1 MKKIGL
7 FVTLATLLVG
17 CATLDTSS
25 LDWIQVGPE
34 FSPTKVQ
41 DLEVIASAKEI
52 TRTYGNIGLLRVKN
66 LKPDREVIKMGVDRG
81 KKFAASKGADAILL
95 GQYNSAADGAKD
107 PRVTLIIYAIKYMDT
122 LNDEDIKAMEDFEV
136 QGILNERSED

>member
-1 MKKIGL
+1 MKKLGL
-7 FVTLATLLVG
+7 LGVALALLAG

-25 LDWIQVGPE
+25 LDWIAIGPE

-52 TRTYGNIGLLRVKN
+52 KRPYGNIGLLRIKN
-66 LKPDREVIKMGVDRG
+66 LKPDREILKMGVERG

-95 GQYNSAADGAKD
+95 GQYNSASDGAQD
-107 PRVTLIIYAIKYMDT
+107 PRVTLIIYAIKYMETVNEQD
-122 LNDEDIKAMEDFEV
+122 LKALEDFEV
-136 QGILNERSED
+136 LGILNERAED

>member
-1 MKKIGL
+1 MKKLAALIALGL
-7 FVTLATLLVG
+7 LMG

-25 LDWIQVGPE
+25 LDWIAIGPE

-41 DLEVIASAKEI
+41 DLEVIASAQDIKRI
-52 TRTYGNIGLLRVKN
+52 YGNIGLLRIKN
-66 LKPDREVIKMGVDRG
+66 LKPDREVLKMGVERG

-95 GQYNSAADGAKD
+95 GQYNSASDGAQD

-122 LNDEDIKAMEDFEV
+122 INEKDIKAMDEFEV
-136 QGILNERSED
+136 LGILNERTED